1 MEGFRDAMVDLVSTG
16 MDALDDLLDGGFEP
30 GSSVLFYGPPGDGK
44 SFVMWKTAA
53 SAARAGRDVVYFSLH
68 HLKENKLEKMDN
80 LDIPDFEMV
89 DTLDFRER
97 RSGFSSYVD
106 DERVLVIDSLSDL
119 QDGECERGTLAD
131 QLGEILFRTKKHDLV
146 TVMSLMH
153 HPSHRFPPFLEKVD
167 YLVELSEELVDDGSR
182 VERTLF
188 VRKTP
193 RRMHERRYRY
203 VIRDDEFVVE
213 DL

>member
-1 MEGFRDAMVDLVSTG
+1 MVELVSTG
-16 MDALDDLLDGGFEP
+16 VEALDELLDGGFEP

-44 SFVMWKTAA
+44 SFIMWKTAA

-80 LDIPDFEMV
+80 LEIPDFEMV
-89 DTLDFRER
+89 DTLEFREQ
-97 RSGFSSYVD
+97 RSGVSNYVV
-106 DERVLVIDSLSDL
+106 EGRVMVIDSLSDL
-119 QDGECERGTLAD
+119 QDGDREREDLAA

-153 HPSHRFPPFLEKVD
+153 HPSHRFPPFLEKMD
-167 YLVELSEELVDDGSR
+167 YLVELSEELVEDGSR
-182 VERTLF
+182 IERTLF

-203 VIRDDEFVVE
+203 TIRDDEFVVE